1 MPIFF
6 LMEYEV
12 RSAAEMV
19 RENVMSLVSYF
30 RPERFV
36 YFIEKGRIVGQS
48 HSEFPSEIL

>member
-1 MPIFF
+1 MPLFF

-30 RPERFV
+30 RPERLI
-36 YFIEKGRIVGQS
+36 YYIEKGRIVGQF
-48 HSEFPSEIL
+48 HSEFPFEIL